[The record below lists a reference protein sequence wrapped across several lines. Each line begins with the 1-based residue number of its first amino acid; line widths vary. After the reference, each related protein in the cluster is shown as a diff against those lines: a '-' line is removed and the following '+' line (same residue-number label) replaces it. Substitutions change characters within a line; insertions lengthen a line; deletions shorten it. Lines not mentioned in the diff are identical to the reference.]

1 MKKRI
6 FAFIMCVVLCMT
18 LCIPAYATE
27 SSTTSILN
35 IGGVDYAYTREKSAR
50 EITVT
55 MENEDVLLR
64 AVYDKVENT
73 LSFYQSDLESTAAA
87 STNAMADAPNI
98 FLDLNQNI
106 LEYPIMPMRTCITF
120 YYSEFF
126 GNYYAYTSY
135 TDGSY
140 DILHDT
146 DPMVIT
152 PANIPGPMSRTCR
165 SYYTAIRNLDSDSES
180 AFDAAVA
187 AVQETLAESIPIYS
201 NIKDVCDII
210 QAVSG
215 QTSTEDCFISCCTTM
230 ISALPGFEYFSLAMS
245 IANVGYAWG
254 CIGADIWNLGN
265 IYDDIYAVYGKR

>member
-1 MKKRI
+1 MK
-6 FAFIMCVVLCMT
+6 
-18 LCIPAYATE
+18 
-27 SSTTSILN
+27 
-35 IGGVDYAYTREKSAR
+35 
-50 EITVT
+50 
-55 MENEDVLLR
+55 DVLLR

-146 DPMVIT
+146 DSMVFNKT
-152 PANIPGPMSRTCR
+152 WYVSWAT
-165 SYYTAIRNLDSDSES
+165 
-180 AFDAAVA
+180 
-187 AVQETLAESIPIYS
+187 SISLKIGVHQIKKRKS
-201 NIKDVCDII
+201 KRNIK
-210 QAVSG
+210 
-215 QTSTEDCFISCCTTM
+215 FLIS
-230 ISALPGFEYFSLAMS
+230 LSL
-245 IANVGYAWG
+245 
-254 CIGADIWNLGN
+254 
-265 IYDDIYAVYGKR
+265 

>member
-1 MKKRI
+1 
-6 FAFIMCVVLCMT
+6 
-18 LCIPAYATE
+18 
-27 SSTTSILN
+27 
-35 IGGVDYAYTREKSAR
+35 
-50 EITVT
+50 

-201 NIKDVCDII
+201 NIKDVCDISI
-210 QAVSG
+210 ERISNNGGLQNVYHEIAVVFR
-215 QTSTEDCFISCCTTM
+215 TLSTTLNRNFAS
-230 ISALPGFEYFSLAMS
+230 FSS
-245 IANVGYAWG
+245 IRDRLKQ
-254 CIGADIWNLGN
+254 DIRLG
-265 IYDDIYAVYGKR
+265 VLFFQ